1 MNRPPVVAV
10 LGHIDHGKSSL
21 LDYIRQTKLAE
32 KEVGGITQALGAY
45 EAEHQGR
52 PLTFLDTPGH
62 EAFANLRG
70 RSAKIADLAILVV
83 SAEEGVKPQTKEA
96 LQTILEANLP
106 YAVALTKSDRPNAD
120 PERVSRELTEIGTLV
135 ESLGGPVPA
144 VATSTKTGEGVTEL
158 LDLLLLL
165 ADLQNLTS
173 DAGKPGQGY
182 VLETAVSKR
191 TGITTTL
198 IIKDGTLA
206 RGQYLAAGKSA
217 GKVKSLKNFL
227 GADEQ
232 AIGPGRVA
240 VVTGWDNEPETGDAW
255 QSGTAKID
263 SEKPATSPAGRAPA
277 AADAEENLVPIVIKS
292 DTAGRAE
299 AVRHK
304 LADLKVEG
312 VNFKILAAG
321 AGEISDADIKLAGAT
336 PGALVVGFGVSAGA
350 AVSDLAE
357 RRGVTLASFPLI
369 YELLDWLTAELKKR
383 SQSKSGPVKIGSGR
397 LLKIFSVKKERQV
410 VGGEVAE
417 GVIRAGQRLKITRRD
432 NELGLARVVEL
443 QQQKTAA
450 REVEAGKQFGA
461 LLESKIG
468 LAAGD
473 QWELFESS
481 D

>member
-1 MNRPPVVAV
+1 VDPDSGPELVK
-10 LGHIDHGKSSL
+10 I
-21 LDYIRQTKLAE
+21 
-32 KEVGGITQALGAY
+32 
-45 EAEHQGR
+45 
-52 PLTFLDTPGH
+52 LTVH
-62 EAFANLRG
+62 
-70 RSAKIADLAILVV
+70 
-83 SAEEGVKPQTKEA
+83 
-96 LQTILEANLP
+96 
-106 YAVALTKSDRPNAD
+106 
-120 PERVSRELTEIGTLV
+120 
-135 ESLGGPVPA
+135 
-144 VATSTKTGEGVTEL
+144 
-158 LDLLLLL
+158 
-165 ADLQNLTS
+165 
-173 DAGKPGQGY
+173 
-182 VLETAVSKR
+182 
-191 TGITTTL
+191 
-198 IIKDGTLA
+198 
-206 RGQYLAAGKSA
+206 AA
-217 GKVKSLKNFL
+217 LKNFL

-240 VVTGWDNEPETGDAW
+240 VVTGWDREPETGDAW

-263 SEKPATSPAGRAPA
+263 SEKPAASPAGRAPA